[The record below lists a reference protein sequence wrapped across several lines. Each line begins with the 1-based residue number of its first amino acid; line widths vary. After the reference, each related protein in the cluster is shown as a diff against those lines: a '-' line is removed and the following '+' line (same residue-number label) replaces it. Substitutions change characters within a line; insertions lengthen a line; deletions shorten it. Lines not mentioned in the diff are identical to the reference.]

1 MWHIRAALI
10 AGGGVFALLVP
21 GVHADSLQLKNGN
34 MVQGKYL
41 GGTER
46 AVQFEVNGKVRLYDI
61 EGILSIS
68 FAAASADGG
77 VPSNNVNPKPG
88 DNAASNSETKEDGVL
103 RTARSNQAPHRGVA
117 AALVTSEN
125 KRSSGHR
132 VELPGRLPIR
142 SSRPSCAVVAANSK
156 VKARVAPVSTRAL
169 RPQRER
175 FPVLTD

>member
-10 AGGGVFALLVP
+10 AMVGVFALLVP

-77 VPSNNVNPKPG
+77 IPSDNVNPKPG
-88 DNAASNSETKEDGVL
+88 DSAASNSETKESGVL
-103 RTARSNQAPHRGVA
+103 RPARSNQAPNRGVA
-117 AALVTSEN
+117 AALVTSESKQSN
-125 KRSSGHR
+125 HR
-132 VELPGRLPIR
+132 VELPGRPPSGSSR
-142 SSRPSCAVVAANSK
+142 SSSTVVTANSEL
-156 VKARVAPVSTRAL
+156 KARVAAVSTRAL
-169 RPQRER
+169 RPQHGL
-175 FPVLTD
+175 FPVLSD

>member
-10 AGGGVFALLVP
+10 AMVGVFALLVP

-68 FAAASADGG
+68 FAAAAADGG
-77 VPSNNVNPKPG
+77 IPSDNVNPKPG
-88 DNAASNSETKEDGVL
+88 DSAASNSETKESGVL
-103 RTARSNQAPHRGVA
+103 RTARSNQALDRGAA
-117 AALVTSEN
+117 AALVTPEN
-125 KRSSGHR
+125 KHSSRRPPTESSRSS
-132 VELPGRLPIR
+132 
-142 SSRPSCAVVAANSK
+142 CTVVTANSGL
-156 VKARVAPVSTRAL
+156 KARVTAVSTRAL
-169 RPQRER
+169 RPQHGR
-175 FPVLTD
+175 FAVLSD

>member
-10 AGGGVFALLVP
+10 AMVGVFALLVP

-77 VPSNNVNPKPG
+77 IPSDNVSPKPG
-88 DNAASNSETKEDGVL
+88 DSAASNSETEESGVL
-103 RTARSNQAPHRGVA
+103 RTARSNQAPDRGVA
-117 AALVTSEN
+117 AALVSLES
-125 KRSSGHR
+125 KQSSHR
-132 VELPGRLPIR
+132 VELAGRPQSGSFR
-142 SSRPSCAVVAANSK
+142 SSCAVITANSK
-156 VKARVAPVSTRAL
+156 PKARVAAVSTRAL
-169 RPQRER
+169 GPQRGR
-175 FPVLTD
+175 FPVLSD